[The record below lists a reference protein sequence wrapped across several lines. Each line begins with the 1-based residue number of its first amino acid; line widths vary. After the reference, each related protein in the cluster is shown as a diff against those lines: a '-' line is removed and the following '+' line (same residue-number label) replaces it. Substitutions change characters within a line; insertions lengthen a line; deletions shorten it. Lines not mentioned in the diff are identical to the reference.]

1 MSNKKAANL
10 LKIYCSDSYLFKFK
24 VVLTDCNSN
33 LMFIFC
39 NDVVW
44 KILIELAGS

>member
-1 MSNKKAANL
+1 MSNKKQQTFKDL
-10 LKIYCSDSYLFKFK
+10 LLRYLLFKFK

-39 NDVVW
+39 NNIIR